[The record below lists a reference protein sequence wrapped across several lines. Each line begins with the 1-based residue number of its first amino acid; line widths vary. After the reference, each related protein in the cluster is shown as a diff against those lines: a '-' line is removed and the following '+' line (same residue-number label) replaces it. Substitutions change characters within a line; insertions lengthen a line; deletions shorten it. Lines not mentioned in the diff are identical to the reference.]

1 LYLILPTVVRVIRMG
16 FCLSPEMFDP
26 EESAAFCS
34 ESPDENALIQGQG
47 LIKILVRTE
56 GIIRISSRRENV
68 GRRTDWA
75 KKTVA
80 IFYVS
85 MNVAPKKICPTVRER
100 LGVQGYC
107 PSRCI
112 RWVVVESSKSP

>member
-1 LYLILPTVVRVIRMG
+1 MG
-16 FCLSPEMFDP
+16 FCLSPEMFYP

-47 LIKILVRTE
+47 LIKILVRLE
-56 GIIRISSRRENV
+56 RIMRLSSQREDV

-75 KKTVA
+75 KNAVA

-100 LGVQGYC
+100 LGVQRYC

-112 RWVVVESSKSP
+112 RRHGVVVERSKSP